1 MLVLSNAAGVV
12 FLLQLICSLHTS
24 ELIKCVR
31 NFASCDA
38 VQTFGDVFVNTCCL
52 QGRVVETG
60 THSSLLAKGGKY
72 ATMWSRQANVDDSS
86 AIGLLEDH
94 EHSKKE

>member
-1 MLVLSNAAGVV
+1 MHPDATQGIAMAKIGCPWCAAGHV
-12 FLLQLICSLHTS
+12 LPCIN
-24 ELIKCVR
+24 K
-31 NFASCDA
+31 
-38 VQTFGDVFVNTCCL
+38 CCL

-86 AIGLLEDH
+86 ALELLEDH
-94 EHSKKE
+94 QHSKKE

>member
-1 MLVLSNAAGVV
+1 M
-12 FLLQLICSLHTS
+12 
-24 ELIKCVR
+24 
-31 NFASCDA
+31 
-38 VQTFGDVFVNTCCL
+38 
-52 QGRVVETG
+52 VETG

-86 AIGLLEDH
+86 ALELLEDN

>member
-1 MLVLSNAAGVV
+1 M
-12 FLLQLICSLHTS
+12 QH
-24 ELIKCVR
+24 KCY
-31 NFASCDA
+31 
-38 VQTFGDVFVNTCCL
+38 L

-86 AIGLLEDH
+86 ALELLEDH
-94 EHSKKE
+94 EHTKKE